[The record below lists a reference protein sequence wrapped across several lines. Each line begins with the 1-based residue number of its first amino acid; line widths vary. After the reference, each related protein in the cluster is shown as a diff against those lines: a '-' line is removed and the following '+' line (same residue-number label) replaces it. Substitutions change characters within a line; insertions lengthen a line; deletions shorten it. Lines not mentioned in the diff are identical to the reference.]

1 MDFWPT
7 DIFANNNQS
16 PREIMERAGAE
27 LSSGTQILTVSIRE
41 TTLIDRIVLAFIV
54 QNETHSLE
62 FNVFEASHQLNR
74 TYPVV
79 IDPPTF
85 NIPDFLKRERKIRGS
100 PGIKALSGI
109 SLSVFGET
117 PDSIIK
123 NEWISATPQEFREKL
138 KKVFSLDFVKSNI
151 VSLLAPTAV
160 AVTST
165 SVDEYETQDT
175 GNSEGKQKDVDEE
188 EGMNPDPT

>member
-1 MDFWPT
+1 MSFWPT
-7 DIFANNNQS
+7 DIFAANNQS
-16 PREIMERAGAE
+16 PREIMESAGAE

-41 TTLIDRIVLAFIV
+41 TTLTDRVVLAFIV

-62 FNVFEASHQLNR
+62 FNVFEASHQLDR

-79 IDPPTF
+79 IDRPTD
-85 NIPDFLKRERKIRGS
+85 NIPEFLKRERKIRGS
-100 PGIKALSGI
+100 PGIKALGGI

-151 VSLLAPTAV
+151 VSLLAPPAV
-160 AVTST
+160 AVTS
-165 SVDEYETQDT
+165 VDEAETQDV
-175 GNSEGKQKDVDEE
+175 GNLEEEQKEVDEA